1 MKVGGEFAERFVGCY
16 FDASKKRIV
25 DRSTGKE
32 EIYDLSQFRLMGD
45 HNRENL
51 MAAIV
56 RETAEEAGVLIGLTG
71 ILGFDQDWAPDGSAT
86 RLRFVFVGYQG
97 IAGPPKTTPDRHSRG
112 AAWLTKAE
120 LAARRLRDPEV
131 LTWIE
136 RHESH
141 ATLLPCASYRPR
153 GGGAS

>member
-1 MKVGGEFAERFVGCY
+1 MPAPTTLIVLAVVPDGDRYLVVEERDGALY
-16 FDASKKRIV
+16 LPAGRV
-25 DRSTGKE
+25 DRG
-32 EIYDLSQFRLMGD
+32 
-45 HNRENL
+45 ENL

-136 RHESH
+136 RYESH

-153 GGGAS
+153 GGGAP